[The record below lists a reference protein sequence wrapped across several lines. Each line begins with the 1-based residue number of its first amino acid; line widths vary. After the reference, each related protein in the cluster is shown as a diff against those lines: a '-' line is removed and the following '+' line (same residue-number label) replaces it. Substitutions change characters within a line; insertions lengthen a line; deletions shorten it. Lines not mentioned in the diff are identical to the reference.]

1 MPLRPFVCQ
10 AKTEES
16 IAAIADR
23 CEIQLLEVARRNGA
37 EDLETLARLGELYS
51 RVGRYLDGLA
61 IDVRLVAL
69 APDDPIVRYN
79 LACSLALT
87 HQVDAAVDSLNQAIH
102 LGYDD
107 LEHLL
112 EDDDLALV
120 RTHPAFQSTIV
131 LLRESAARQRP

>member
-1 MPLRPFVCQ
+1 MPSRPYVWQ
-10 AKTEES
+10 TKTEES

-23 CEIQLLEVARRNGA
+23 CELDMLEIARREGA

-61 IDVRLVAL
+61 IDVRLATI

-79 LACSLALT
+79 LACSLSLT
-87 HQVDAAVDSLNQAIH
+87 HQVDAAIGCLTEAIR

-112 EDDDLALV
+112 ADDDLAPV
-120 RTHPAFQSTIV
+120 RAHPSFQV
-131 LLRESAARQRP
+131 VLDLLRDSGQPA